1 MILKQGAARQP
12 PPKARPASEAMPRSG
27 MGVAS
32 MVMAIISLVNI
43 LILIIV
49 VVAVH
54 DTFQPNDVED
64 SPFHYLL
71 GGWTLGIGLL
81 CVCGIVFGIGGLRQT
96 NRRRTVATV
105 GLCLNIAIPI
115 LIMFFMLLIQ
125 TLNSTDADANVAHA
139 APVAADSPPW
149 RSPFAITFQAL
160 TIGMGVALF
169 AYYRKKHVARQENAP
184 IHAVA
189 TIACQRCKKR
199 VPVTSKFCRR
209 CGNAM
214 HVLVSG

>member
-1 MILKQGAARQP
+1 MILKEGVPRQP
-12 PPKARPASEAMPRSG
+12 PAKTQPGSEAMPRSG
-27 MGVAS
+27 MGIAS

-49 VVAVH
+49 VAAVH

-125 TLNSTDADANVAHA
+125 TLNSMDADANVPHA
-139 APVAADSPPW
+139 APVAADPAPW
-149 RSPFAITFQAL
+149 RSPVAITFQSL
-160 TIGMGVALF
+160 TIGMGAILF
-169 AYYRKKHVARQENAP
+169 VYYRRKHAAHRENAP
-184 IHAVA
+184 IHALA
-189 TIACQRCKKR
+189 TIACQRCKKQ

-209 CGNAM
+209 CGNAV